1 MNREKNPK
9 PNLPVLKSYPEEID
23 MILKFFAISDTI
35 DDALNERSFRRR
47 LDAIPN
53 ATSGLKMTSGRMLQL
68 LYDLVATLPE
78 AKRKSILRMA
88 PYMKFKVYHAA
99 PASACGDGTTIL
111 DVEDLDILCHYAK
124 MNCDMCFD
132 GNCNQCK
139 LGKVFD
145 KVMMYDREKN
155 ESWSTWEGWVNYY
168 EVLEDHR

>member
-1 MNREKNPK
+1 MNRDKNPK

-78 AKRKSILRMA
+78 AKRNSILRMS
-88 PYMKFKVYHAA
+88 PHMKYKVYLN
-99 PASACGDGTTIL
+99 PPVSKVGDEKT
-111 DVEDLDILCHYAK
+111 VMANEDLGLLCSYAHR
-124 MNCDMCFD
+124 NCDICFER
-132 GNCNQCK
+132 NCNNCK

-145 KVMMYDREKN
+145 HILAYDRDKD
-155 ESWSTWEGWVNYY
+155 ESWATWEGWVDI
-168 EVLEDHR
+168 ERTD